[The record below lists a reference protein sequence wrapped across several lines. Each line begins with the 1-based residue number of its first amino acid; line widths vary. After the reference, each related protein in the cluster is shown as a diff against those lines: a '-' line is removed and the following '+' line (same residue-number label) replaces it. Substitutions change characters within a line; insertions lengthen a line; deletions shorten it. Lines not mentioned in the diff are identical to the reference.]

1 MKENFT
7 LVNLDNARCRALRYA
22 SNLNNCTFEGYLYC
36 FAHIFNAF
44 SRLGFYCYLQ
54 IEWSPDYSEK
64 LYRILIRY
72 SKGPGKGFITAMAD
86 ILDDG
91 NPSYHAQLLTD
102 EINRMC
108 DEVNRWYLDPKTSP
122 LL

>member
-7 LVNLDNARCRALRYA
+7 LVNIDNARCRALRYVRR
-22 SNLNNCTFEGYLYC
+22 LHNCTFEGYLYC
-36 FAHIFNAF
+36 FARIFNAF
-44 SRLGFYCYLQ
+44 SRLGFHCYLE
-54 IEWSPDYSEK
+54 IDWSPDYKEK
-64 LYRILIRY
+64 LYRVNIRY

-108 DEVNRWYLDPKTSP
+108 NEVNRWYLDPKTSP

>member
-1 MKENFT
+1 MKDNFT
-7 LVNLDNARCRALRYA
+7 LVYLDFARLKALRYVKR
-22 SNLNNCTFEGYLYC
+22 LQHCTFDGYLYC
-36 FAHIFNAF
+36 FARIFNAF

-64 LYRILIRY
+64 LYRIHIRY